1 MNKLWNYLC
10 YRKQFYIFT
19 FLIIGIFYLILFLYN
34 ALIDAINYAAILSIS
49 FLFIYIVID
58 FYKFYKQ
65 SQQLQYI
72 LLLDNIYLSDLPLP
86 RTSIEEY
93 YHELLTKVDY
103 LHKELKN
110 KDDNDYHDMLDYFTL
125 WVHQI
130 KTPISALRL
139 LIQSQEESQNDLLL
153 QVFKIEQYVDMVL
166 HYIKIDHMSSDM
178 RIKEYSLEFIINDI
192 IKKQATFFIQ
202 KKIKLNK
209 EAIDRM
215 ILTDEK
221 WISFVIEQILSNALK
236 YTKEGS
242 ISIYEKDEILY
253 IEDTGIG
260 IKPEDLPRVF
270 EKGFTG
276 YNGRVDKK
284 ASGLGL
290 YLCYKIICN
299 LGYKIYID
307 STIGKGT
314 VVSIDFHV
322 DQLQVE

>member
-10 YRKQFYIFT
+10 YRKQFYIYT
-19 FLIIGIFYLILFLYN
+19 FLIVGIFYLILYLYG
-34 ALIDAINYAAILSIS
+34 ALIDAINYAIILSFT
-49 FLFIYIVID
+49 FLIVYTVID
-58 FYKFYKQ
+58 FYEFYKQ

-72 LLLDNIYLSDLPLP
+72 LSLENVYLSDLPLP
-86 RTSIEEY
+86 RTAIEEY
-93 YHELLTKVDY
+93 YHELLTKVDH
-103 LHKELKN
+103 LHNELKN
-110 KDDNDYHDMLDYFTL
+110 KDDEDYHDMLDYFTL

-139 LIQSQEESQNDLLL
+139 LIQSQSEPQNDLLM

-178 RIKEYSLEFIINDI
+178 RIKEYSLDSIVNEV

-209 EAIDRM
+209 ETIERH
-215 ILTDEK
+215 ILADEK

-236 YTKEGS
+236 YTKDGM
-242 ISIYEKDEILY
+242 IHIYEKDEVLY

-260 IKPEDLPRVF
+260 IKSEDLPRVF
-270 EKGFTG
+270 ERGFTG

-290 YLCYKIICN
+290 YLCYQIISN
-299 LGYKIYID
+299 LGYQIHID
-307 STIGKGT
+307 STVGKGT
-314 VVSIDFHV
+314 IVSIDFHV
-322 DQLQVE
+322 DKLQVE